1 MKQLSK
7 NIIQVIAA
15 LVLITNSHAADF
27 NVTSVIREVPLK
39 QTDIMYKDFYIN
51 AGTNNG
57 LKQGAFIDAKRR
69 MVIFD
74 NANSKMMG
82 DTSIRIAR
90 LKVIHVDKN
99 VSIARLVEFYP
110 KDQTPIA
117 GYDSVM
123 IGDVIEV
130 SDKQ

>member
-1 MKQLSK
+1 MT
-7 NIIQVIAA
+7 VA
-15 LVLITNSHAADF
+15 LGIGMSTNAADF
-27 NVTSVIREVPLK
+27 NITSVIREVPLK
-39 QTDIMYKDFYIN
+39 QSDIMYKDFYIN

-69 MVIFD
+69 MVVFD

-82 DTSIRIAR
+82 DTAVKIAR

-99 VSIARLVEFYP
+99 VSIARIVEFYP
-110 KDQTPIA
+110 KETTPIA

-123 IGDVIEV
+123 IGDLIEV

>member
-1 MKQLSK
+1 MS
-7 NIIQVIAA
+7 
-15 LVLITNSHAADF
+15 TNAADF
-27 NVTSVIREVPLK
+27 NITSVIREVPLK
-39 QTDIMYKDFYIN
+39 QSDIMYKDFYIN

-69 MVIFD
+69 MVVFD
-74 NANSKMMG
+74 NVNSKMMG
-82 DTSIRIAR
+82 DTVVKIAR

-99 VSIARLVEFYP
+99 VSIARIVEFYP
-110 KDQTPIA
+110 KESTPIA

-123 IGDVIEV
+123 IGDLIEV